1 MNEIMEYQELKER
14 LQAIPNPQER
24 ALLCTIYACMAR
36 VSEIVGNSLTK
47 RPGISTEDG
56 AADDRKLILK
66 IMTLKVNKPRKIPLF
81 RNRESWLIDEIEE
94 WAAGCQGLMFPRVN
108 RWKAQRIFKKHFPE
122 FSSNRTG
129 NKAGSKHTI
138 HWLRGWRYT
147 HYRRGNVT
155 GKIVESRVAALLG
168 GWVSSATPERYYD
181 FTKIDDFEAELENKP
196 SE

>member
-14 LQAIPNPQER
+14 LQAIPNIQER

-56 AADDRKLILK
+56 KADDRRLIIK
-66 IMTLKVNKPRKIPLF
+66 IMTLKTNNPRKIILF
-81 RNRESWLIDEIEE
+81 RNREAWLIKEIEE
-94 WAAGCQGLMFPRVN
+94 YASLGEGIMFPGIS

-122 FSSNRTG
+122 FFSNRTG

-155 GKIVESRVAALLG
+155 GRRVESRIASLIG
-168 GWVSSATPERYYD
+168 GWVSSAIPERYYD
-181 FTKIDDFEAELENKP
+181 FTKIDDFEKELENAI
-196 SE
+196 

>member
-56 AADDRKLILK
+56 ESNDNKLILK
-66 IMTLKVNKPRKIPLF
+66 IMTLKVNKPRKIILF
-81 RNRESWLIDEIEE
+81 RNREAWLIKEIEE
-94 WAAGCQGLMFPRVN
+94 WASQGQGIMFPEIN
-108 RWKAQRIFKKHFPE
+108 RWKAARIFKKHFPE

-155 GKIVESRVAALLG
+155 GKVVESRIASLLG
-168 GWVSSATPERYYD
+168 GWSSSATPERYYD
-181 FTKIDDFEAELENKP
+181 FTKIDDFEKVLENA
-196 SE
+196 